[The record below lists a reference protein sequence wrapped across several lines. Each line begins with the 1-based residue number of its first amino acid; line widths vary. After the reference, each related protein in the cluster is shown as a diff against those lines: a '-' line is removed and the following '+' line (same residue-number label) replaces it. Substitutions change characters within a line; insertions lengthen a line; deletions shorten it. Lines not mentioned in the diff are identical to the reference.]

1 MAGAIARGL
10 SLSDFEKMTIGQIV
24 DYVITYNEI
33 HSEEKEPEE
42 RQANQSD
49 FDNF

>member
-10 SLSDFEKMTIGQIV
+10 SLSDFEKMTIGQVV

-33 HSEEKEPEE
+33 HEEKQESGD
-42 RQANQSD
+42 RKATQQD